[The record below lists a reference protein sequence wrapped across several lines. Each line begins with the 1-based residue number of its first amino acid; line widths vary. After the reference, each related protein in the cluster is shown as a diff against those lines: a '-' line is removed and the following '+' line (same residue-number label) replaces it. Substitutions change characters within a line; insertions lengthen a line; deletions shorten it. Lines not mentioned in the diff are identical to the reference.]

1 MAAGPQPPSLQL
13 PRQIPNLTAS
23 RTGDQVKLHWTT
35 PRENTDRLKL
45 QKIVQLRI
53 CRRQQQTA
61 SWDTVATVT
70 AAPGKAAQYTDV
82 LPAQLTTGP
91 LRPLRYSIFGINKHG
106 RTAGPSNIVMV
117 LAGPTPTQVQNL
129 SLQVVERGVLL
140 HWQAVPNLPSGTSVE
155 IERTLV
161 THPQATPARA
171 SAKPATSAKTNTAGN
186 LHLLSRADEPV
197 EQTLRVNL
205 SAAGGQTDEAE
216 ENDSG
221 IALDFSPQFGQ
232 KYSYTV
238 RRVIERPADN
248 RTLSVSGTPSAS
260 VEIETRDTFP
270 PSTPVGLAAVPV
282 SASMNRGVP
291 EVDLSWSANTEPDL
305 AQYRVYRQDVTLH
318 TPVQQIGL
326 ANHFESIVAPA
337 FRDLHVQPDHT
348 YAYTISAVD
357 TTGNE
362 SPRSQLIA
370 VKVPAS

>member
-23 RTGDQVKLHWTT
+23 RTGDQVRLHWTA

-61 SWDTVATVT
+61 AWDTVATVS

-82 LPAQLTTGP
+82 LPAQLITGP

-117 LAGPTPTQVQNL
+117 LAGPVPTQVQNL

-161 THPQATPARA
+161 PHPRA
-171 SAKPATSAKTNTAGN
+171 SAKPATSAKPNTAGN
-186 LHLLSRADEPV
+186 LNLLSRADEPV
-197 EQTLRVNL
+197 EQTLRVSL
-205 SAAGGQTDEAE
+205 SAAGSQNEEAE
-216 ENDSG
+216 ENDPG
-221 IALDFSPQFGQ
+221 IALDSSAQFGQ

-270 PSTPVGLAAVPV
+270 PSTPVGLAAIPV

-337 FRDLHVQPDHT
+337 FRDLHVQPGHT

-362 SPRSQLIA
+362 SPRSQSIA
-370 VKVPAS
+370 VTVPAS